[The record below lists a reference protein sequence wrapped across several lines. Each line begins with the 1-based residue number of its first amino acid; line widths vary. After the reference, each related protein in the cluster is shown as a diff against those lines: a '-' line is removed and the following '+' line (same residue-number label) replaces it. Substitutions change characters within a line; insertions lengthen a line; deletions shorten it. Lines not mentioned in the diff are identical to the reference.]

1 MDDAAAGAAAAAA
14 SRRERGAARSKG
26 SSVRARASIPPTAGG
41 AIVTSNSN
49 TQRVLSLP
57 SRRAKGNVAAA
68 ATNDATNNG
77 ARPATAPVNSKEGE
91 VVRVPGLSSLT
102 VADAVVTEY
111 EKLLAAIPTMARHMG
126 KLQLDTE
133 VMAEGLERRVRSLV
147 DGYRELNELVDQAPA
162 RVSDAATEYAQ
173 ALGLRR
179 TQGLPL
185 PSDAADRDES
195 DEASGP
201 ALDVEGIHRELFAL
215 KEAKIALDAAIMLT
229 PTDPTQRQQRRGA
242 ADRHTTSSARVA
254 NRASGGVQGVSR
266 RGGSAAVAGGGG
278 ERSYRRT
285 VAAVS
290 TEARVGTRGGRASDV
305 AAAAAVAATGGVS
318 RRPSDRRALVEM
330 QVDPD
335 LPLPL
340 PTFPGHGKLLGGKAK
355 HHSNNHQQQQ
365 ASFGNNLPGDL
376 KHASSG
382 GRGGG
387 EADQPGGG
395 HYHGYFVPGVVAP
408 KQRQSHGLPRELR
421 AISTIPTPEKRPA
434 SRAIASSGQRRRVRS
449 RPALAQPSS
458 ARRADAVPVAPPLP
472 RQSAEATTIG
482 PASGV
487 YGVSASRPD
496 PGSAAALASARDQRR
511 SASRAVDALR
521 KEMLEREARLE
532 RELDRLRDSRSQRA
546 ASAAVTETGP
556 APKAAP
562 APKATP
568 APAIGRR
575 RGSTA
580 SAAARG
586 GGGGGASRGRRRAPL
601 SSRVQATKQKPA
613 GAGAVA
619 GAVSRDSVGEE
630 AEGADD
636 DGDEDAR
643 GSRPVAR
650 SVETADAQAQTAA
663 DGVQLFLHPQP
674 AIREA
679 LRAGANQPSP
689 TRHAAGAHHQQ
700 TKSTGNVFGEHYLDD
715 ASFLS
720 SVSGGGKEDD
730 SSLGRQ
736 LGGRRHVSPP
746 GPVVFVEGE
755 GRNRSW
761 RPADDDRLLR
771 GEGGSSAAAFGA
783 TSATGA
789 GGAEVLD
796 GGDARLIV
804 AAKEGGR
811 EEDDDGRP
819 ERDIRLTTGRLEAA
833 VEAPESVQDG
843 AWVELAGMLAMSAAP
858 PTARPSISETPSGE
872 VQAGKNSTEAAA
884 ASPELLDL
892 MREVVGQQREMGEER
907 SALMQAR
914 GALRAEVESRRVLLA
929 NQELSL
935 REREL
940 ALDRREAES
949 GAASAALRLTAAAA
963 AGADSTKS
971 EEEGKSGSAD
981 GGQGEQQLV
990 DRPTPTDRFWPI
1002 TSERD
1007 AAELAKES
1015 GSGTKGEGSGMGVQ
1029 GQGVAAAKV
1038 VAVTDDGGTEEEKGG
1053 AGGVSAPQ
1061 PPPHTFRRSNLGRVL
1076 AAGSGWRDVPLEE
1089 DGDGAAEKVFKTSLG
1104 RALAG
1109 GPGGALKGEAGAF
1122 GVGGGANF
1130 GSGRSGTSRAAG
1142 EPNVQE
1148 LLWEAG
1154 RREDAGALS
1163 PETAVRKR
1171 ASALE
1176 SRRFLS
1182 AVSQSET
1189 TRRAEGLD
1197 GGLSSPGGDIDG
1209 DSEAEASE
1217 QEARVKAAREGMH
1230 RYPPPDSPLPV
1241 SSSARQQEQQQL
1253 QPQQEGQGGERL
1265 HLSLATAVLS
1275 VAQRLSTMEERALA
1289 RAEGAEGLA
1298 RKAMEE
1304 TRREGADGRQRQSEV
1319 MHRLEEMEH
1328 GSEKRAR
1335 VVTRVAREI
1344 AELREEGRLE
1354 RQRMSEL
1361 QQVQSRTPQPRKA
1374 PVPTPSIPSS
1384 SGSSSSCGNRSF
1396 LEALS
1401 LEDSPAGPAV
1411 AVAHQHPTPARRWD
1425 TRIPTTESRSS
1436 MSEGQL
1442 RGSFSDGELVRL
1454 TPSGASRYNALEEGE
1469 LPPPP
1474 PPLAQTRGNRS
1485 GEGEALGGSN
1495 AGRNWSSRGG
1505 GGPRPHLTLLMS
1517 AHPRLKRGGNRGS
1530 SRGGCVKAPLHAQTD
1545 DGKGCSGGVDGGG
1558 GGRRRGSRSLGGPF
1572 PGTVRENGDGGLG
1585 RPGFPEQNA
1594 GFVVEIGGGV
1604 GGDGGSPSL
1613 SDSGQS
1619 LEPGQAAQRLSWHGD
1634 DARRGFGVA
1643 SGRVGVARASWLHH
1657 HISTASEVTGSSS
1670 VGEASSGA
1678 EMGEAPPVLSE
1689 EDLDG
1694 FLDEG
1699 GGREWDR
1706 SSRPMVALKVGNRPG
1721 RRRQTEIQRAVAEA
1735 ELDLC
1740 TATAVDYYRDLAQSA
1755 ELAAEPAGKEKG
1767 GPAEGSDT
1775 TAEVPA
1781 GQLRDADDGVFGE
1794 DKEAFSPE
1802 QKDSG
1807 RAERQEL
1814 EPGEVP

>member
-1 MDDAAAGAAAAAA
+1 MDAAAAAT
-14 SRRERGAARSKG
+14 RRERSAARTKG
-26 SSVRARASIPPTAGG
+26 SSVRARASIPPTAGEG
-41 AIVTSNSN
+41 IASSKSN
-49 TQRVLSLP
+49 TQRVPSLP
-57 SRRAKGNVAAA
+57 SRRANANAGA
-68 ATNDATNNG
+68 ATNDAIKNG
-77 ARPATAPVNSKEGE
+77 ARPATAPVNSEEGE
-91 VVRVPGLSSLT
+91 VVGLPGLSSLN

-111 EKLLAAIPTMARHMG
+111 EKLLAAVPTMARHMG

-147 DGYRELNELVDQAPA
+147 DGYRELNELVDQAPV
-162 RVSDAATEYAQ
+162 RVSDAASEYAQ

-179 TQGLPL
+179 TQGSPL
-185 PSDAADRDES
+185 LGDGAGMDGS
-195 DEASGP
+195 DE

-215 KEAKIALDAAIMLT
+215 KEAKIALDAAIMLA

-242 ADRHTTSSARVA
+242 LDRHSTSSARVA
-254 NRASGGVQGVSR
+254 NRASRGVQGVSR
-266 RGGSAAVAGGGG
+266 RSGITAVAGGGG

-285 VAAVS
+285 VAAVAAG
-290 TEARVGTRGGRASDV
+290 ARAGTRGGRAGDV
-305 AAAAAVAATGGVS
+305 AAAAVAAAGGVT

-335 LPLPL
+335 RPLPL
-340 PTFPGHGKLLGGKAK
+340 PTFPGHGKLLGGEAK
-355 HHSNNHQQQQ
+355 HHSNNHHQQQ
-365 ASFGNNLPGDL
+365 APSGNSLPGDL
-376 KHASSG
+376 KHPGSG
-382 GRGGG
+382 GGGG
-387 EADQPGGG
+387 EADQPGEG

-434 SRAIASSGQRRRVRS
+434 SRATASASGQRRRVRS
-449 RPALAQPSS
+449 RSALAQPPS
-458 ARRADAVPVAPPLP
+458 ARRAAAVPVAPPLP
-472 RQSAEATTIG
+472 RQPAEATAIG
-482 PASGV
+482 PGSGG

-496 PGSAAALASARDQRR
+496 PGSSAALASARDQRR
-511 SASRAVDALR
+511 STRRAVDALR

-546 ASAAVTETGP
+546 ASAAVAETGP
-556 APKAAP
+556 ASKAAP
-562 APKATP
+562 SPKATP
-568 APAIGRR
+568 APAIGKR

-580 SAAARG
+580 AAG
-586 GGGGGASRGRRRAPL
+586 GGGGGRGRGASRGRRRAPP
-601 SSRVQATKQKPA
+601 SSRVQAPKQKPA
-613 GAGAVA
+613 GAGA

-630 AEGADD
+630 AEGADND
-636 DGDEDAR
+636 DEEGGR

-650 SVETADAQAQTAA
+650 SVDTADAQAQTAA

-679 LRAGANQPSP
+679 LRVPANQPSP
-689 TRHAAGAHHQQ
+689 EGHAVGAHQQ
-700 TKSTGNVFGEHYLDD
+700 TRSTGNVVEEHYYLDD

-720 SVSGGGKEDD
+720 SVSGGGEEDG
-730 SSLGRQ
+730 SGLGRQ
-736 LGGRRHVSPP
+736 LGGRLHVSPP

-755 GRNRSW
+755 GRNRYW

-789 GGAEVLD
+789 SGAEALHS
-796 GGDARLIV
+796 GDARLIL
-804 AAKEGGR
+804 AAKE
-811 EEDDDGRP
+811 DNDDGRP
-819 ERDIRLTTGRLEAA
+819 EREIRLTTGRLEAA
-833 VEAPESVQDG
+833 AVAPESVQDG

-858 PTARPSISETPSGE
+858 PTARPSISETLSGE
-872 VQAGKNSTEAAA
+872 GQAGKSSTEAAA

-907 SALMQAR
+907 R
-914 GALRAEVESRRVLLA
+914 
-929 NQELSL
+929 
-935 REREL
+935 
-940 ALDRREAES
+940 
-949 GAASAALRLTAAAA
+949 
-963 AGADSTKS
+963 

-1002 TSERD
+1002 TSEHD
-1007 AAELAKES
+1007 AAELAEES
-1015 GSGTKGEGSGMGVQ
+1015 GSGTNGEGSGMGVQ

-1038 VAVTDDGGTEEEKGG
+1038 VAVRDDGGTEEEKGE
-1053 AGGVSAPQ
+1053 AGGVSAQQ
-1061 PPPHTFRRSNLGRVL
+1061 PPPQTFRSNLGRLL
-1076 AAGSGWRDVPLEE
+1076 AAGSGWKDVPLEE

-1109 GPGGALKGEAGAF
+1109 GPGGALKGEAGVL
-1122 GVGGGANF
+1122 GVGGGANS
-1130 GSGRSGTSRAAG
+1130 GSSRTGTSRAAG
-1142 EPNVQE
+1142 EPDVQE

-1154 RREDAGALS
+1154 RRGDTGALS

-1182 AVSQSET
+1182 AVSESEAK
-1189 TRRAEGLD
+1189 RCAEERD
-1197 GGLSSPGGDIDG
+1197 GGLSSPGSDVDG
-1209 DSEAEASE
+1209 DSEAEALE
-1217 QEARVKAAREGMH
+1217 QEARAKSAREGRH
-1230 RYPPPDSPLPV
+1230 RHPPPDSPLPV
-1241 SSSARQQEQQQL
+1241 SSTSRQQEQQQL
-1253 QPQQEGQGGERL
+1253 QPQQDGQGGERL

-1275 VAQRLSTMEERALA
+1275 VAQRLSAVEERALA

-1298 RKAMEE
+1298 RQAMEE
-1304 TRREGADGRQRQSEV
+1304 TRKEGADGRQRQSEV

-1335 VVTRVAREI
+1335 VVAREI

-1354 RQRMSEL
+1354 RQRISQL
-1361 QQVQSRTPQPRKA
+1361 Q
-1374 PVPTPSIPSS
+1374 
-1384 SGSSSSCGNRSF
+1384 
-1396 LEALS
+1396 
-1401 LEDSPAGPAV
+1401 
-1411 AVAHQHPTPARRWD
+1411 
-1425 TRIPTTESRSS
+1425 
-1436 MSEGQL
+1436 
-1442 RGSFSDGELVRL
+1442 
-1454 TPSGASRYNALEEGE
+1454 
-1469 LPPPP
+1469 
-1474 PPLAQTRGNRS
+1474 QTRGNRS
-1485 GEGEALGGSN
+1485 GEAEALGVSN
-1495 AGRNWSSRGG
+1495 AGRDWSSGGG

-1530 SRGGCVKAPLHAQTD
+1530 SRGGHVKAPLHAQTD
-1545 DGKGCSGGVDGGG
+1545 DGKGCSGGVAGSGG

-1572 PGTVRENGDGGLG
+1572 PGTVRENGDGGLR
-1585 RPGFPEQNA
+1585 RPGFPEQSA
-1594 GFVVEIGGGV
+1594 GLGVEIGGGV
-1604 GGDGGSPSL
+1604 GGDAGSPSL

-1619 LEPGQAAQRLSWHGD
+1619 LEPGQTAQRLSWHGD
-1634 DARRGFGVA
+1634 DARRGLGVA
-1643 SGRVGVARASWLHH
+1643 SGGVGVAGASWLRH
-1657 HISTASEVTGSSS
+1657 HISTASEGTGSCSA
-1670 VGEASSGA
+1670 GEASSGA
-1678 EMGEAPPVLSE
+1678 EMGEAPPALSE

-1694 FLDEG
+1694 FLEEG

-1740 TATAVDYYRDLAQSA
+1740 TATGVDYYRDLAQST
-1755 ELAAEPAGKEKG
+1755 ELLAAEPAGKENG

-1775 TAEVPA
+1775 AAVVPA
-1781 GQLRDADDGVFGE
+1781 GQLRDPDDGVVGE